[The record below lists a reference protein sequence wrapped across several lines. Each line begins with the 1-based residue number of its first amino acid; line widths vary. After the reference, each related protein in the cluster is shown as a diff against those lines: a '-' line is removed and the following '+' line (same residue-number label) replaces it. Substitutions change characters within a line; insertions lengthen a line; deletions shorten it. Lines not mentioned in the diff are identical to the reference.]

1 MRKYFFILLLFASV
15 VANAQIYIY
24 PETAGKNIF
33 YGFTQL
39 SFRPQHDYIMS
50 YTTLQHGVT
59 NWLDLGIDMTASGHE
74 ANMGFLAH
82 VGHRFNNWIGLGAQF
97 VPSFDLNDKFK
108 FNYITNL
115 YMLDGALTPS
125 GNLWW
130 ASNTWHTILRNGDQI
145 ITNWWYLG
153 YNIKLAENH
162 ALTPTVGVY
171 HSWRFDEPADMAFIL
186 SYSYKWLNVYA
197 NLSEL
202 LPGRNVKGD
211 YMPQIS
217 FVFEVFIPTK

>member
-1 MRKYFFILLLFASV
+1 MKKYFSILLLFVSV
-15 VANAQIYIY
+15 ATNAQFYIY
-24 PETAGKNIF
+24 PETAGKNTF

-39 SFRPQHDYIMS
+39 SFRPQNDFIMS
-50 YTTLQHGVT
+50 YTTLQYGAT
-59 NWLDLGIDMTASGHE
+59 KWLDLGIDITASGQE
-74 ANMGFLAH
+74 SNMGFVVH
-82 VGHRFNNWIGLGAQF
+82 VGHRFNNWIGIGAQF

-108 FNYITNL
+108 FSYVTNL

-130 ASNTWHTILRNGDQI
+130 TSNTWHTISRNGEQDI
-145 ITNWWYLG
+145 SNWWYLG

-162 ALTPTVGVY
+162 ALIPTVGVY
-171 HSWRFDEPADMAFIL
+171 HSWKFDEPADLALIL
-186 SYSYKWLNVYA
+186 SYRCKWLNVYA

-202 LPGRNVKGD
+202 LPDCNVKGN

-217 FVFEVFIPTK
+217 FALEFFIPTK

>member
-1 MRKYFFILLLFASV
+1 MRKYFLILLLFASV
-15 VANAQIYIY
+15 AANAQIYIY
-24 PETAGKNIF
+24 PETAGKNTF

-108 FNYITNL
+108 FNYITNI

-202 LPGRNVKGD
+202 LPGRNIKGD

-217 FVFEVFIPTK
+217 FVFEIFIPTK